1 MGTEK
6 KTEIAV
12 MDMTRSVG
20 DTVMMPKLSA
30 DTATIIARPVAI
42 GRGRLLRLSGLTADT
57 GVSGIASMTGTADG
71 IVEMIETVRMIM
83 TAETTTPVLVEKAT
97 ETATETASGTAVAT
111 VKAETLIPVAIGTG
125 MTDETV
131 RHVAHPLDDALLP
144 HVQPTTAT
152 SALPATSLT
161 AVTTNDA
168 ITTTAA
174 KMAGTAVH
182 PLPDPQ
188 RISPIPRRW
197 RKSDAA
203 SWQKC
208 NRTPTTWKKIGA
220 SALLTSPQKKR
231 RRRKP
236 MTVNART
243 VDSSCPRC
251 TSVRARIVSTSA
263 SAAAVV
269 DYLGWMRIKALQ
281 LQDGDQSGIY
291 FLC

>member
-20 DTVMMPKLSA
+20 DTVMMPKMSA

-83 TAETTTPVLVEKAT
+83 TAETMTPDLVE
-97 ETATETASGTAVAT
+97 EATETASGTAVTT
-111 VKAETLIPVAIGTG
+111 VKAETRIPVVIGTE

-131 RHVAHPLDDALLP
+131 HHAAHPLDDALLP

-168 ITTTAA
+168 ITTTVA
-174 KMAGTAVH
+174 KMAVTAVH
-182 PLPDPQ
+182 PLPDLQ